1 MTLSLNLRS
10 SELQSDSDLDSIR
23 NSCDVFFYFWD
34 FATSSFG
41 VWCMEGLNTVGVSG
55 REWLSCFQLTEDT
68 KTKVYQKLFPWLR
81 QEVCYC

>member
-1 MTLSLNLRS
+1 M
-10 SELQSDSDLDSIR
+10 
-23 NSCDVFFYFWD
+23 CDVDLKVHQAPLKNDTFFPLVD
-34 FATSSFG
+34 FDISFDN
-41 VWCMEGLNTVGVSG
+41 VLHSMEGLNTVGVFG